1 MIPANRIN
9 PVGSAVLGY
18 LPLPQTG
25 VIDANNFTGADTLTD
40 RADEYMAK
48 LDQEIFS
55 WWKMNASYLHYKSRE
70 PGGNTLGTALAA
82 SNASPYLLYRK
93 VDSTQVNSIMTPNA
107 TTVVSLRFG
116 FNRFP
121 NVTNP
126 ENLGFNPTS
135 LGFPAS
141 FSNALQKQYFPEFD
155 FSSNSNNFSNVS
167 PVQTVFYSRNFLASV
182 SKFAGRHSLTFG
194 FDFRAIHTDFTNFNY
209 AAGQFAFNGVF
220 TQQYPTKTNGTGLDF
235 ADALLGFPNAGQV
248 NTTTKLFTSVNYYA
262 GYVQDDF
269 RVSSRLTLNLGLR
282 YEYETGISEAN
293 NHLVVGFNG
302 SAPNPLAANVSGI
315 TPSGLVEYAG
325 VNGSPTA
332 CCSPTATKFG
342 PRIGAA
348 YSLDNK
354 TVIRGGW
361 GMFYAPIRFADD
373 PSLALGYT
381 QNNTTYVASNDGN
394 ATPANSLSNPF
405 PQGIAQPVGNAKGA
419 LTGVG
424 ASFNYLD
431 QNRTSGLV
439 FQYSFDVQRQL
450 PHNLALEVGYIGS
463 TSRHLQPSSTST
475 GAYDINQV
483 PNSYLSL
490 GSQLSAPV
498 ANPYY
503 GHGGTG
509 VIGSPTV
516 TYAQLL
522 RPYSEFNNVSVL
534 TNPSHARYD
543 SMIAKAQKRLSSGL
557 TFLSAFTWS
566 RNMDNEFASGNFFS
580 GSSSAPQDAYNLAA
594 EYSLAIVDTPLRW
607 SNTLSYFL
615 PVGKGKAFLGN
626 ASRLVDLAVGGWQVN
641 FTNIY
646 QTGFPLAIYQSNN
659 QNSVLGAGVQRPNAT
674 GISPV
679 NPGSVE
685 ARLNGYINPT
695 AFSTAAAYTYGN
707 LARTIPYRGPGTK
720 NWDASLFK
728 NFLVTE
734 RLNAEFRAEALN
746 LFNTPQFPNPNTK
759 LGSTSFGTISTQV
772 NFSRLI
778 QLGVRF
784 SF

>member
-1 MIPANRIN
+1 M
-9 PVGSAVLGY
+9 
-18 LPLPQTG
+18 
-25 VIDANNFTGADTLTD
+25 
-40 RADEYMAK
+40 
-48 LDQEIFS
+48 
-55 WWKMNASYLHYKSRE
+55 
-70 PGGNTLGTALAA
+70 
-82 SNASPYLLYRK
+82 
-93 VDSTQVNSIMTPNA
+93 
-107 TTVVSLRFG
+107 
-116 FNRFP
+116 
-121 NVTNP
+121 
-126 ENLGFNPTS
+126 
-135 LGFPAS
+135 
-141 FSNALQKQYFPEFD
+141 
-155 FSSNSNNFSNVS
+155 
-167 PVQTVFYSRNFLASV
+167 
-182 SKFAGRHSLTFG
+182 
-194 FDFRAIHTDFTNFNY
+194 
-209 AAGQFAFNGVF
+209 
-220 TQQYPTKTNGTGLDF
+220 
-235 ADALLGFPNAGQV
+235 
-248 NTTTKLFTSVNYYA
+248 
-262 GYVQDDF
+262 
-269 RVSSRLTLNLGLR
+269 
-282 YEYETGISEAN
+282 
-293 NHLVVGFNG
+293 
-302 SAPNPLAANVSGI
+302 
-315 TPSGLVEYAG
+315 
-325 VNGSPTA
+325 
-332 CCSPTATKFG
+332 
-342 PRIGAA
+342 
-348 YSLDNK
+348 
-354 TVIRGGW
+354 
-361 GMFYAPIRFADD
+361 
-373 PSLALGYT
+373 
-381 QNNTTYVASNDGN
+381 
-394 ATPANSLSNPF
+394 
-405 PQGIAQPVGNAKGA
+405 
-419 LTGVG
+419 
-424 ASFNYLD
+424 
-431 QNRTSGLV
+431 
-439 FQYSFDVQRQL
+439 
-450 PHNLALEVGYIGS
+450 
-463 TSRHLQPSSTST
+463 
-475 GAYDINQV
+475 
-483 PNSYLSL
+483 
-490 GSQLSAPV
+490 SAPV

-685 ARLNGYINPT
+685 ARLNGYINPA